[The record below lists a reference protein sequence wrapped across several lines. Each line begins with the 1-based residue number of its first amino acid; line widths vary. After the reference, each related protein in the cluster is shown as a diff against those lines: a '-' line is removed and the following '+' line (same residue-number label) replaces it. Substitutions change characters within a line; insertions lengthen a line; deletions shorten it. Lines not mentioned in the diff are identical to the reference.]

1 MKSGGSLRW
10 WIGTLLLLST
20 IINYMDRQTLSVL
33 APYLKTEFSWSNSDF
48 ALLIIAFRIAYA
60 VIQALAGR
68 LIDRIGT
75 RLGLTLAVLWYSCAA
90 ALTSLATGLKSFCL
104 FRFLLGTGEAANWPG
119 ATKAV
124 SEWFPRQERGWAVA
138 LFDSGSSVGGA
149 IAPFL
154 VLWIY
159 HSFGSWRPV
168 FVLISLLGFVW
179 VVLWRLNYYP
189 PQTHPR
195 ISPGE
200 REMILR
206 DQQESDSSEAP
217 ARSIRP
223 SVAQLVRVPQT
234 WGVVL
239 GRSLTDPV
247 WFFVTDWFAIYLVSK
262 GFKLE
267 DSLMGFWVPFL
278 SADLGNFFGGGLSS
292 WLIKR
297 GWSVGSS
304 RKFVIF
310 ICGLGM
316 LGMVPAAFLSNFTL
330 LVVLFAVS
338 TFSYAAWSTMAIVL
352 PSDLYPAHTVATV
365 SGMSGAGAGIGTVV
379 STYAIDRIADR
390 YSFAP
395 ILVGASVVPFIATLL
410 VLVLVRNNRHT
421 GNGWVRRI

>member
-1 MKSGGSLRW
+1 MKRRGSLRW

-33 APYLKTEFSWSNSDF
+33 APYLKTEFSWNNSDF

-68 LIDRIGT
+68 IIDRIGT
-75 RLGLTLAVLWYSCAA
+75 RNGLTLSVLWYSCAA
-90 ALTSLATGLKSFCL
+90 ALTSLAMGLKSFCL
-104 FRFLLGTGEAANWPG
+104 FRFLLGAGEAANWPG

-124 SEWFPRQERGWAVA
+124 SEWFPRQERGLAVA

-149 IAPFL
+149 LAPFL

-159 HSFGSWRPV
+159 HAFGNWRPV
-168 FVLISLLGFVW
+168 FILISLLGFLW
-179 VVLWRLNYYP
+179 LMLWRLNYHP
-189 PQTHPR
+189 PQSHPR
-195 ISPGE
+195 ISVGE
-200 REMILR
+200 REMILA
-206 DQQESDSSEAP
+206 DQAQSDASETSSNVT
-217 ARSIRP
+217 RP
-223 SVAQLVRVPQT
+223 SVSQLFHVPQT

-278 SADLGNFFGGGLSS
+278 AADLGNFFGGGLSS

-297 GWSVGSS
+297 GWSVGSA
-304 RKFVIF
+304 RKLVIF

-316 LGMVPAAFLSNFTL
+316 LTMAAAAFLSSFIL
-330 LVVLFAVS
+330 LVVIFGVS

-352 PSDLYPAHTVATV
+352 PSDLYPTHTVATV
-365 SGMSGAGAGIGTVV
+365 SGMSGAGAGIGTVI
-379 STYAIDRIADR
+379 SSYLIGRIADR

-395 ILVGASVVPFIATLL
+395 ILVGASIIPFIATLL
-410 VLVLVRNNRHT
+410 VLVLVRNNRYT

>member
-1 MKSGGSLRW
+1 MRW

-206 DQQESDSSEAP
+206 DQQESDSAEVP

-379 STYAIDRIADR
+379 STYAIGRIADR

>member
-48 ALLIIAFRIAYA
+48 SLLIIAFRIAYA

-206 DQQESDSSEAP
+206 DQQESDSAEVP

-352 PSDLYPAHTVATV
+352 PSDLYPTHTVATV

-379 STYAIDRIADR
+379 STYAIGRIADR

>member
-206 DQQESDSSEAP
+206 DQQESDSAEVP

-352 PSDLYPAHTVATV
+352 PSDLYPTHTVATV

-379 STYAIDRIADR
+379 STYAIGRIADR